1 MLITSGPILGAL
13 SDVLEHGQ
21 LAEYGGVYDRTQM
34 EGVFDQWRG
43 QPAEWKRA
51 VFERVAAKLSGKRST
66 PYTPSARHDFMHD
79 KIVVADDAVITGSY
93 NLSHSATE
101 NAENILVIEDRELAD
116 RYSATIH
123 RLAQRYKSG

>member
-1 MLITSGPILGAL
+1 MPQAIKGCIDAHHVGANP
-13 SDVLEHGQ
+13 GC
-21 LAEYGGVYDRTQM
+21 AERCAGT
-34 EGVFDQWRG
+34 
-43 QPAEWKRA
+43 RA
-51 VFERVAAKLSGKRST
+51 
-66 PYTPSARHDFMHD
+66 YTPSARHDFMHD